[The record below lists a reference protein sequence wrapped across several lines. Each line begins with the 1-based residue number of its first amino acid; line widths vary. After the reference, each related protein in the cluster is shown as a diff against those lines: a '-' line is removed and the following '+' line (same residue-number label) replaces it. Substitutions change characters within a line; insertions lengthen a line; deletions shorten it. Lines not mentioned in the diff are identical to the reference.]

1 MKLARLKSKTT
12 GAVRIVRENGLPGLA
27 FVVGRVVLHPPMGRV
42 EWFAI
47 LETEHDPSF
56 PRLSPTWI
64 TDPADAAYLATLHGH
79 PDDHAERLAHGV
91 RCAALTNG
99 SDRLIA
105 YLWIASGDHWNEN
118 GVELSLDTDEV
129 WAVDGFVA
137 KESRGEAIH
146 SRLFMGV
153 MDELHEGG
161 VTTVVS
167 GVDLVNTKSLRS
179 AAKRGARRSATVMMV
194 RVGPYALS
202 CLRYADEHWRR
213 RWGFGSVPVRVRR

>member
-1 MKLARLKSKTT
+1 MNLARLKSKTT
-12 GAVRIVRENGLPGLA
+12 GAIRIVRENGLSGIA
-27 FVVGRVVLHPPMGRV
+27 FVVGRVVLHPPVGRV
-42 EWFAI
+42 EWFAV
-47 LETEHDPSF
+47 LETEHDPNL

-64 TDPADAAYLATLHGH
+64 TDPGDAGYLATLHGH
-79 PDDHAERLAHGV
+79 PEDHAERLANGL

-105 YLWIASGDHWNEN
+105 YLWVASGGHWREN
-118 GVELSLDTDEV
+118 GVEVVLDMDEV

-137 KESRGEAIH
+137 KESRGQAIH

-153 MDELHEGG
+153 MDELHNGG
-161 VTTVVS
+161 VTTAVS

-194 RVGPYALS
+194 QVGPYALS
-202 CLRYADEHWRR
+202 CVRYANEQWRR
-213 RWGFGSVPVRVRR
+213 RWGLSHVPVQVRR